1 MSKKLFI
8 AAVALVLTSAGTTAF
23 APGAPRSNKNL
34 HSISS
39 TTSCTHSTHS
49 RVQPSQRPNA
59 ILSMAKDPDA
69 KKETTWERITGPK
82 LFKTVT
88 NWEGIHSVPLV
99 PLRILTGLLMI
110 HHGSE
115 GGVGPANIGTPEF
128 QGFVD
133 YIMKPYFGFLPGSPE
148 FWAAIHDYAEF
159 YGGIFFALGFLTRPA
174 ALSLMGTMLTAVYF
188 HLSAVGSQGFPLG
201 HVSNYSYDFE
211 EPLLYSLIFL
221 VFWFNGAGPLSVDS
235 IIYKAISNEETEDEE

>member
-1 MSKKLFI
+1 MMKFFSSFI
-8 AAVALVLTSAGTTAF
+8 LLTNIVKFTDAF
-23 APGAPRSNKNL
+23 SNIPSL
-34 HSISS
+34 STSS
-39 TTSCTHSTHS
+39 TTFVNLIKNGRENGGNVNYRLEQQSHLT
-49 RVQPSQRPNA
+49 
-59 ILSMAKDPDA
+59 ILSSVDK

-115 GGVGPANIGTPEF
+115 GGIGPANFGTPEF
-128 QGFVD
+128 QGFID
-133 YIMKPYFGFLPGSPE
+133 FIMKPYFGFLPGSPE
-148 FWAAIHDYAEF
+148 LWAAIHDYAEF
-159 YGGIFFALGFLTRPA
+159 FGGAFFAIGFLTRPA
-174 ALSLMGTMLTAVYF
+174 ALSLLGTMLSAVYF

-201 HVSNYSYDFE
+201 HVSSYSYDFE

-221 VFWFNGAGPLSVDS
+221 VFWFNGAGPLSIDS
-235 IIYKAISNEETEDEE
+235 IIYKSIAPDNNDDE